1 MQVREANSANSG
13 IESGECQEIE
23 IRTARSLPEIEAL
36 RESWMAW
43 PSHRDSD
50 IDFYLSL
57 AGPFSPERSGAI

>member
-1 MQVREANSANSG
+1 MQVREANSG
-13 IESGECQEIE
+13 MQGGECQEIE
-23 IRTARSLPEIEAL
+23 IRTARSLPEIEEL

-57 AGPFSPERSGAI
+57 AGPVSPERSGAI

>member
-1 MQVREANSANSG
+1 MQVREANSPIQA
-13 IESGECQEIE
+13 GECEEIE

>member
-1 MQVREANSANSG
+1 MQVREANSG
-13 IESGECQEIE
+13 IESGNVRDR
-23 IRTARSLPEIEAL
+23 IRTARSLPEIEA
-36 RESWMAW
+36 RCESWMAW